1 MQIPV
6 RPCRAHAGV
15 YVWRDVNTYLL
26 LITAALG
33 AGLVNSVAG
42 GGQLLAFPAMVFAG
56 VPSVMANASSSV
68 ALFPGLLAA
77 ALAYRRNFKSLEG
90 IPFKSALAASIAG
103 GVTGA
108 LLLLLTP
115 QSIFDS
121 IIPWLLL
128 FSTGV
133 FTFGRAGA
141 RMLGNKMN
149 INTTGIIV
157 LQFFF
162 AVYGGYFGGGIG
174 IVMLGVWTLLG
185 HDDIHALNAYKTLLA
200 GALNAAAVILFI
212 AAGKVAWSQTSIM
225 LLAAVIGGYVGA
237 HTARRMNPEHVR
249 NVISVISVAVTIAF
263 FVRS

>member
-1 MQIPV
+1 M
-6 RPCRAHAGV
+6 
-15 YVWRDVNTYLL
+15 NTYLL

-42 GGQLLAFPAMVFAG
+42 GGQLLAFPAMVLVG

-77 ALAYRRNFKSLEG
+77 ALAYRGNFKSLEG

-115 QSIFDS
+115 ESLFDS

-128 FSTGV
+128 FSTVV

-141 RMLGNKMN
+141 RMLGKKVR
-149 INTTGIIV
+149 ISTTGIIV

-174 IVMLGVWTLLG
+174 IVMLGVWTLMG
-185 HDDIHALNAYKTLLA
+185 HDDIHALNAYKTLFA
-200 GALNAAAVILFI
+200 GALNASAVVLFI
-212 AAGKVAWSQTSIM
+212 VAGKVAWTQTSIM

-237 HTARRMNPEHVR
+237 HTARRMDPDHVR
-249 NVISVISVAVTIAF
+249 YVISFISVAVTIAF
-263 FVRS
+263 FMRG

>member
-1 MQIPV
+1 VSNYP
-6 RPCRAHAGV
+6 
-15 YVWRDVNTYLL
+15 L
-26 LITAALG
+26 LIAAALG

-42 GGQLLAFPAMVFAG
+42 GGQLLAFPAMVFVG

-77 ALAYRRNFKSLEG
+77 ALAYRGNFKSLEG
-90 IPFKSALAASIAG
+90 IPFKGALVASILG

-108 LLLLLTP
+108 LLLLQTP

-128 FSTGV
+128 FSTAV
-133 FTFGRAGA
+133 FTFGRAGE
-141 RMLGNKMN
+141 RMLRNN
-149 INTTGIIV
+149 VHISTTSIIV

-174 IVMLGVWTLLG
+174 IVMLGVWTILG
-185 HDDIHALNAYKTLLA
+185 HNDIHALNAYKTLFA
-200 GALNAAAVILFI
+200 GALNAAAVVIFVV
-212 AAGKVAWSQTSIM
+212 AGKVAWSPASIM
-225 LLAAVIGGYVGA
+225 LLAAVIGGFVGA

-249 NVISVISVAVTIAF
+249 YIISVISFVVTIAF
-263 FVRS
+263 FIRN